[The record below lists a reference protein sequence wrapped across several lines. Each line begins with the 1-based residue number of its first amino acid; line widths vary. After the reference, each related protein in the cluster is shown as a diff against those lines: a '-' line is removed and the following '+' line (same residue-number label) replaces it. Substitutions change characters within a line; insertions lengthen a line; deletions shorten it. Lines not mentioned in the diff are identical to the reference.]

1 MLYIA
6 SDKVLISLVGERLS
20 DSEQK
25 TIDNREN
32 RGLGEPSRGVHKRRV
47 RRKRLF
53 SSVQF
58 S

>member
-1 MLYIA
+1 MVCIA

-32 RGLGEPSRGVHKRRV
+32 RGLEEPSEGVYKRRV
-47 RRKRLF
+47 RGKRLF
-53 SSVQF
+53 SSIQF